1 MDLMLQGLIGIL
13 TFNTLFL
20 VVIGTVIGLVIGTIP
35 GLTATMALALLVPFT
50 FVMDPLDGLVMLGAV
65 YTASMYG
72 GAFTA
77 ILINTPGTPGAIAT
91 MLDGHPMAAKGEAE
105 RAIIGAT
112 VASVFGGVV
121 GFIALLFLAPV
132 LSLFALKFGPPEYFW
147 VAVLGLAL
155 IAGLSTGSV
164 IKGLLG
170 GAIGMLMG
178 TIGISPVGGEARFL
192 FGTPQLQGGVELI
205 VALIGLFAVPEYIRL
220 MATAE
225 RVVKFDGESK
235 SASFIKTAK
244 EVLLKPI
251 NIIRSSIIGVIIG
264 LIPGAG
270 NNVAGLLAYSEAKRA
285 SKHPEEFGNGSMDG
299 LIASESSNN
308 AAVPGSMVPLLT
320 LGVPGSPPA
329 AVLFGALM
337 MHGLTPGTRL
347 FTESGVLTYG
357 FIFSLG
363 LAALALLPVGVIFGR
378 LIYRSVTKVPLGFLI
393 PSIAM
398 MTILGAYSMRNSMT
412 DVFIMVGVGIFG
424 YIMRNFGVSPATIAL
439 GLILGPIAEQGFAQA
454 MLIGSSYDYPFLV
467 LLQSP
472 LSMTLAVIVAI
483 TLAGPFVMKAVKAKK
498 AKKANSKNAVKE

>member
-1 MDLMLQGLIGIL
+1 MDLLYKGLVGIL
-13 TFNTLFL
+13 TIDTFFL
-20 VVIGTVIGLVIGTIP
+20 IALGTIIGLVIGTIP

-50 FVMDPLDGLVMLGAV
+50 FAMDALNGLVMLGAV
-65 YTASMYG
+65 YTAAMYG

-105 RAIIGAT
+105 RAIVGAT
-112 VASVFGGVV
+112 VASVCGGVA
-121 GFIALLFLAPV
+121 GFVALLFLAPV
-132 LSLFALKFGPPEYFW
+132 LSLFALRFGPPEYFW

-155 IAGLSTGSV
+155 IAGLSTGS
-164 IKGLLG
+164 IFKGLLG
-170 GAIGMLMG
+170 GGIGMLLG

-192 FGTPQLQGGVELI
+192 FGTSQLQGGVELI

-220 MATAE
+220 TATAV
-225 RVVKFDGESK
+225 RAVKPNENSK
-235 SASFIKTAK
+235 PQSLLSVTK
-244 EVLLKPI
+244 EVIYKPI

-270 NNVAGLLAYSEAKRA
+270 NNVAGLLAYSEAKR
-285 SKHPEEFGNGSMDG
+285 SSRTPEMFGKGSMEG
-299 LIASESSNN
+299 LVASESSNN

-347 FTESGVLTYG
+347 FTDSGVLTYG

-363 LAALALLPVGVIFGR
+363 LAALALLPVGMIFGR
-378 LIYRSVTKVPLGFLI
+378 LIFRAVTKVPLGFLI
-393 PSIAM
+393 PTIAM

-424 YIMRNFGVSPATIAL
+424 YVMRNFGVSPATIAL

-454 MLIGSSYDYPFLV
+454 MLIGRAYDYPFLV

-472 LSMTLAVIVAI
+472 LSITLAIIVAI
-483 TLAGPFVMKAVKAKK
+483 TLIGPFVMKVVRRKL
-498 AKKANSKNAVKE
+498 NARKTILG

>member
-1 MDLMLQGLIGIL
+1 MDLIYQGLIGIL
-13 TFNTLFL
+13 TVDTFFL
-20 VVIGTVIGLVIGTIP
+20 VLMGTVIGLVIGTIP

-50 FVMDPLDGLVMLGAV
+50 FAMDALNGLVMLGAV
-65 YTASMYG
+65 YTSAMYG

-91 MLDGHPMAAKGEAE
+91 MLDGHPMAAKGEAG
-105 RAIIGAT
+105 RAIVGAT
-112 VASVFGGVV
+112 VASVFGGIA
-121 GFIALLFLAPV
+121 GFVALLFLAPV

-164 IKGLLG
+164 FKGLLG
-170 GAIGMLMG
+170 GSIGMLLG

-192 FGTPQLQGGVELI
+192 FGTPELQGGIELI

-220 MATAE
+220 TATAM
-225 RVVKFDGESK
+225 RAVKPDSDSK
-235 SASFIKTAK
+235 SQSFLCVTR
-244 EVLLKPI
+244 EVMSKPI

-270 NNVAGLLAYSEAKRA
+270 NNVAGLLSYSEAKRA
-285 SKHPEEFGNGSMDG
+285 SRTPEMFGKGSMEG
-299 LIASESSNN
+299 LVASESSNN

-347 FTESGVLTYG
+347 FTDSGVLTYG

-378 LIYRSVTKVPLGFLI
+378 LIFRVVTKVPLSFLI
-393 PSIAM
+393 PTIAM

-424 YIMRNFGVSPATIAL
+424 YMMRNFGISPATIAL

-454 MLIGSSYDYPFLV
+454 MLIGRAYDYPFLV

-472 LSMTLAVIVAI
+472 LSITLAIIVAI
-483 TLAGPFVMKAVKAKK
+483 TLVGPFVVKAVCGKL
-498 AKKANSKNAVKE
+498 NARKPISE

>member
-1 MDLMLQGLIGIL
+1 MYQGLVGIL
-13 TFNTLFL
+13 TVDTLFL
-20 VVIGTVIGLVIGTIP
+20 VLIGTVIGLVIGTIP

-50 FVMDPLDGLVMLGAV
+50 FAMDALNGLVMLGAV
-65 YTASMYG
+65 YTSAMYG

-91 MLDGHPMAAKGEAE
+91 MLDGHPMAAKGEAG
-105 RAIIGAT
+105 RAIVGAT
-112 VASVFGGVV
+112 VASVVGGIA
-121 GFIALLFLAPV
+121 GFVALLFLAPL
-132 LSLFALKFGPPEYFW
+132 LSQFALKFGPPEYFW

-164 IKGLLG
+164 FKGLLG
-170 GAIGMLMG
+170 GAIGMLLG

-192 FGTPQLQGGVELI
+192 FGTPELQGGVELI

-220 MATAE
+220 TATAM
-225 RVVKFDGESK
+225 RAVKPDGDARSQ
-235 SASFIKTAK
+235 SFLCVAR
-244 EVLLKPI
+244 EVMARPLNL
-251 NIIRSSIIGVIIG
+251 IRSSTIGVIIG

-270 NNVAGLLAYSEAKRA
+270 NNVAGLLSYSEAKRA
-285 SKHPEEFGNGSMDG
+285 SRTPEVFGKGSMEG
-299 LIASESSNN
+299 LVASESSNN

-347 FTESGVLTYG
+347 FTDSGVLTYG

-378 LIYRSVTKVPLGFLI
+378 LIFRVVTKVPLGFLI
-393 PSIAM
+393 PTIAM
-398 MTILGAYSMRNSMT
+398 MTILGSYSMRNSMT

-424 YIMRNFGVSPATIAL
+424 YVMRNLGVSPATIAL

-454 MLIGSSYDYPFLV
+454 MLIGRSYDYPFLV

-472 LSMTLAVIVAI
+472 LSITLAIIVAI
-483 TLAGPFVMKAVKAKK
+483 TLIGPFVVKAFRGNLK
-498 AKKANSKNAVKE
+498 ARKSIPE

>member
-1 MDLMLQGLIGIL
+1 MDLIYQGFFEIL
-13 TFNTLFL
+13 TVDAFFL
-20 VVIGTVIGLVIGTIP
+20 IVLGTIVGLVIGTIP

-50 FVMDPLDGLVMLGAV
+50 FAMDALNGLVMLGAV
-65 YTASMYG
+65 YTSAMYG

-77 ILINTPGTPGAIAT
+77 ILINAPGTPGAIAT
-91 MLDGHPMAAKGEAE
+91 MLDGHPMAARGEAD
-105 RAIIGAT
+105 RAIVGAT
-112 VASVFGGVV
+112 VASVFGGVA
-121 GFIALLFLAPV
+121 GFVALLFLAPV

-147 VAVLGLAL
+147 VAMLGLAL

-164 IKGLLG
+164 FKGLLG
-170 GAIGMLMG
+170 GGIGMLLG

-220 MATAE
+220 LATAVRAVKPDNNSKPQSFL
-225 RVVKFDGESK
+225 RV
-235 SASFIKTAK
+235 TK
-244 EVLLKPI
+244 EVIFKPI
-251 NIIRSSIIGVIIG
+251 NIIRSSLIGVVVG

-285 SKHPEEFGNGSMDG
+285 SRTPDTFGKGCMEG
-299 LIASESSNN
+299 LVASESSNN

-337 MHGLTPGTRL
+337 MHGLTPGTKL

-363 LAALALLPVGVIFGR
+363 FAALALLPVGVIFGR
-378 LIYRSVTKVPLGFLI
+378 LIFRVVTKVPLSFLI
-393 PSIAM
+393 PTIAM

-412 DVFIMVGVGIFG
+412 DVFIMLGVGIFG
-424 YIMRNFGVSPATIAL
+424 YVMRNFGVSPATIAL

-454 MLIGSSYDYPFLV
+454 MLIGQAYDYPVLV
-467 LLQSP
+467 LLQSS
-472 LSMTLAVIVAI
+472 LSI
-483 TLAGPFVMKAVKAKK
+483 TLATIVVITLIGPFVMKNAREKLNAKK
-498 AKKANSKNAVKE
+498 TISE